1 MFSAIAYHILCKCSD
16 LLKEYQ
22 IRPWENKE
30 RLNLKSPSN
39 IYRAA
44 SYSGIFD
51 NIYQDNLKKRG
62 IPDKRNIRKIFAKKE
77 NKPIMRKTKDPS
89 KLSIEIKS
97 TFGNGTNFSKTSI
110 NTNYLFKE
118 KFQEICT
125 KKMIKI
131 YDKFQI

>member
-1 MFSAIAYHILCKCSD
+1 MV
-16 LLKEYQ
+16 YQ
-22 IRPWENKE
+22 IRRWENKK

-51 NIYQDNLKKRG
+51 NIYQHDLKKRG

-77 NKPIMRKTKDPS
+77 NKSIMRKAKDPS

-97 TFGNGTNFSKTSI
+97 TFGNDTSFSKTSI
-110 NTNYLFKE
+110 NTNDLLKE
-118 KFQEICT
+118 NFQEICT
-125 KKMIKI
+125 KKMTEI